1 MPLPSIT
8 AERLKH
14 SRNCESRSL
23 PFLTGYLAHH
33 CLGHARRQDSSFPEQ
48 LSGLNCLGCFPPSLS
63 SGQNYSFLRA
73 QLQSC
78 FFGYDPRLLPRAILW
93 TLLYVSQESWAPSH
107 LFCSLYNFQL
117 FFFIWVSFLELE
129 LEAVPPSLWGCVRGP
144 RWLALAAEITE
155 SSWEQSSGP
164 VCWSFVMSVC
174 EFYFSLFWKLVVWKC
189 GPCAILFSGLFN
201 SSFLISHF
209 ERHGN
214 EMESC
219 CWMEARPRLEKL

>member
-117 FFFIWVSFLELE
+117 FFLFEYHFLNLNLKLSLHLFGDVSEDPDDWHLPQKSLNPSGSSPLALFVGPLWCLCVSF
-129 LEAVPPSLWGCVRGP
+129 
-144 RWLALAAEITE
+144 T
-155 SSWEQSSGP
+155 
-164 VCWSFVMSVC
+164 
-174 EFYFSLFWKLVVWKC
+174 
-189 GPCAILFSGLFN
+189 
-201 SSFLISHF
+201 FLCFGS
-209 ERHGN
+209 
-214 EMESC
+214 
-219 CWMEARPRLEKL
+219 

>member
-1 MPLPSIT
+1 MSLPSIT

-48 LSGLNCLGCFPPSLS
+48 PSGLNCLGCFPPSLS

-117 FFFIWVSFLELE
+117 FFIWVSFLELE
-129 LEAVPPSLWGCVRGP
+129 LEAVPLSLWGCIRGP

-155 SSWEQSSGP
+155 FSWEQSSGP

-174 EFYFSLFWKLVVWKC
+174 EFYFLCFGS
-189 GPCAILFSGLFN
+189 
-201 SSFLISHF
+201 
-209 ERHGN
+209 
-214 EMESC
+214 
-219 CWMEARPRLEKL
+219 

>member
-1 MPLPSIT
+1 MSLPSIT

-23 PFLTGYLAHH
+23 PFLTGYLTHH
-33 CLGHARRQDSSFPEQ
+33 CLGHARRQNSSFPEQ
-48 LSGLNCLGCFPPSLS
+48 PSGLNCLGCFPPSLS

-117 FFFIWVSFLELE
+117 FFFYLSIISWTWTWSCPSISLGMCQRTQMTGTCRRNHWILLGAVLWPCLLVLCDVCVWVLLFFV
-129 LEAVPPSLWGCVRGP
+129 LEA
-144 RWLALAAEITE
+144 
-155 SSWEQSSGP
+155 
-164 VCWSFVMSVC
+164 
-174 EFYFSLFWKLVVWKC
+174 
-189 GPCAILFSGLFN
+189 SGLKVR
-201 SSFLISHF
+201 SL
-209 ERHGN
+209 
-214 EMESC
+214 C
-219 CWMEARPRLEKL
+219 DTVLWVV